1 MTTIDVKGKKCPEP
15 LIITKRAI
23 KKAQVGDSFAI
34 LLDNEV
40 ATCNLEEFLHEMKIS
55 TSREDNGDSSL
66 ISFTIGAE
74 PIKVPNVSEF
84 CAIPSPSNSNDQ
96 KGDYIVVLSSEGMGK
111 DLDNS
116 NSLGKMLMI
125 GYLNSLAEQD
135 LLPQKV
141 ILYNSGVLLASAN
154 ADTIGS
160 MKKLSESGVD
170 IILCGVCVDYYDI
183 KEKIEVGRISNM
195 FEITRLTSTTGHVVY
210 P

>member
-23 KKAQVGDSFAI
+23 RTAQVGDSFAI

-40 ATCNLEEFLHEMKIS
+40 ATCNLEEFLHEMKIN
-55 TSREDNGDSSL
+55 TSREDDGDTSL

-74 PIKVPNVSEF
+74 PIKVPNISEF
-84 CAIPSPSNSNDQ
+84 CAIPSKSNEQ
-96 KGDYIVVLSSEGMGK
+96 KGDYVVVISSEGMGK
-111 DLDNS
+111 DADGS

-141 ILYNSGVLLASAN
+141 ILYNSGVLLASRG
-154 ADTIGS
+154 ADTIVS
-160 MKKLSESGVD
+160 MKKLSERGVD
-170 IILCGVCVDYYDI
+170 IILCGICVDYYEL
-183 KEKIEVGRISNM
+183 KEKIEVGRIGNM
-195 FEITRLTSTTGHVVY
+195 FDITRLTSVTGHVVY